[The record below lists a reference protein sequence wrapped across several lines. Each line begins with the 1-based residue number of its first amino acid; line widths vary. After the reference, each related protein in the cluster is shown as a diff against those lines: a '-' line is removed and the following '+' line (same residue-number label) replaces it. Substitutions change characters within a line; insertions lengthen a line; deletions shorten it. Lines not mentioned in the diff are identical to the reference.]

1 MKKIQ
6 KHRCRWGQK
15 REMWDGRWQKV
26 VWFFSSLQ
34 AFYTQQV
41 TNVWLTEGNEQGT
54 RSSSG
59 FSNDEN
65 QQWGS
70 KDKKG
75 GEEKKT
81 IFGPVVLKG
90 KIYPQPRTP
99 TKGQDDGFNLQICR
113 KTLFEILK
121 GLLRDRQ
128 VCTDTKDTFINRST
142 RTTVYSH

>member
-1 MKKIQ
+1 MNRALARLQGFQMMRTNSGEAKT
-6 KHRCRWGQK
+6 K
-15 REMWDGRWQKV
+15 R
-26 VWFFSSLQ
+26 
-34 AFYTQQV
+34 
-41 TNVWLTEGNEQGT
+41 
-54 RSSSG
+54 
-59 FSNDEN
+59 
-65 QQWGS
+65 
-70 KDKKG
+70 G
-75 GEEKKT
+75 GEEKKKKK